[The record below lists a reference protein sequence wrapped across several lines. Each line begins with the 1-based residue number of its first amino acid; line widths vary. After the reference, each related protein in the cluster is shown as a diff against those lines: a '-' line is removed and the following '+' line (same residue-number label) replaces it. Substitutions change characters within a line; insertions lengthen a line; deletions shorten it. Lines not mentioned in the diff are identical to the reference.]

1 MCHFHHNNRADKQ
14 HHYPLTANAILG
26 KQKPKLAG
34 LSLTK
39 CSKNIIPGNSH
50 NAAIINEIPTSLLP
64 PPIEAKNLCQ
74 EAIDHCVK
82 AEQKAE
88 SYE

>member
-1 MCHFHHNNRADKQ
+1 MQQSLMKF
-14 HHYPLTANAILG
+14 LL
-26 KQKPKLAG
+26 LA
-34 LSLTK
+34 
-39 CSKNIIPGNSH
+39 
-50 NAAIINEIPTSLLP
+50 AASDRS
-64 PPIEAKNLCQ
+64 KNLCQ